1 MTDSSK
7 VALLGLDRAELTSL
21 VESLGEPA
29 YRGQQLRDAIYRQ
42 RVEAVEEI
50 STLSQSLR
58 GKLTEKGVS
67 VGLPR
72 IAQRFVSQDGTVRYL
87 VALADGQ
94 SVETVWMPEGDGGEA
109 GDGSE
114 AGELA
119 ERFAESDSSG
129 TSGARAPIEKQEPIE
144 ALKRCATQKLTDQTP
159 DRKQEQEPGWR
170 QEQKPERGRE
180 EKQKSG
186 CGQEQIRDRGQ
197 QDSDRGQQH
206 DSDQRQGQRYGSDQR
221 QSQRRVQGQ
230 NQGRSTICISSQV
243 GCAVDCQ
250 FCLTALLGVKRN
262 LSSGEIVGQ
271 VCAVLK
277 DQQVSPPEDRINLVF
292 MGMGEPFLNYENF
305 VKAARLLVEEV
316 GIAER
321 RMTVSTAGIVP
332 RIHDFGAEKIRPKLA
347 ISLNASNDALR
358 TRLMP
363 LNKKWNLEMLM
374 AAAKE
379 YPLRT
384 REWITFEYVLL
395 GGVNDGPENAR
406 EVVELLRGM
415 RCKVNL
421 IALNPGPGIE
431 FATPDRERVVE
442 FQKILRESGVPAY
455 VRRPRGRD
463 IYAACGQLKRTVEIA
478 TAPAQ

>member
-1 MTDSSK
+1 MADQAQIS
-7 VALLGLDRAELTSL
+7 LLGLDRTELTVL
-21 VESLGEPA
+21 VDTWGEPP
-29 YRGQQLRDAIYRQ
+29 YRAKQLSEAAYRQ
-42 RVEAVEEI
+42 RVESIEQI
-50 STLSQSLR
+50 STLSQQLR
-58 GKLTEKGVS
+58 EQLEKGGVS
-67 VGLPR
+67 IGMPR
-72 IAQRFVSQDGTVRYL
+72 IENRFVSQDGTVRYL
-87 VALADGQ
+87 IAFADGQ

-109 GDGSE
+109 GDGSA

-119 ERFAESDSSG
+119 ERFVESDTERETGLDKTARTAALSR
-129 TSGARAPIEKQEPIE
+129 GA
-144 ALKRCATQKLTDQTP
+144 LL
-159 DRKQEQEPGWR
+159 
-170 QEQKPERGRE
+170 GR
-180 EKQKSG
+180 
-186 CGQEQIRDRGQ
+186 
-197 QDSDRGQQH
+197 
-206 DSDQRQGQRYGSDQR
+206 R
-221 QSQRRVQGQ
+221 QSQGQ

-262 LSSGEIVGQ
+262 LTSGEIVGQ

-277 DQQVSPPEDRINLVF
+277 DQNVSPPDDRINLVF

-305 VKAARLLVEEV
+305 VKAARLLVQEV

-332 RIHDFGAEKIRPKLA
+332 RIHDLGGEAIRPKLA

-363 LNKKWNLEMLM
+363 LNKKWNLEMLI
-374 AAAKE
+374 AAARD

-395 GGVNDGPENAR
+395 GGVNDAPENAR
-406 EVVELLRGM
+406 EVAELLRGM

-421 IALNPGPGIE
+421 IALNPGPGID
-431 FATPDRERVVE
+431 FTTPEAEQVAR
-442 FQKILRESGVPAY
+442 FQKILRDAGIPAFI
-455 VRRPRGRD
+455 RRPRGRD

-478 TAPAQ
+478 TSPAP